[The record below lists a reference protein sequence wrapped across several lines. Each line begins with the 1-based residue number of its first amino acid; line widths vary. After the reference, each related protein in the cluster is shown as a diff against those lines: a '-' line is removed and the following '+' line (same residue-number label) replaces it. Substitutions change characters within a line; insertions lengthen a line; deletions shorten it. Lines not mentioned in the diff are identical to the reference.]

1 MFHSCE
7 FEFKK
12 PPLLKKGAGVK
23 NTFSAVASTAALDR
37 HKEILVPKGVIVDS
51 FMKNPVMLNIH
62 DHKQASV
69 GKVINIKVSDDSVQ
83 FDFQFA
89 DSDEGNKL
97 EKLYVEGFMSAFS
110 VGFIPKNYID
120 LYDVAKD
127 PDSQV
132 TEISVPLPDGTSTTL
147 DLTKYAEK
155 PYGVIS
161 KWELLEISPVSV
173 PANPEALMLRAKDD
187 IVRKFLDTGHS
198 KAAASLL
205 ERQLTD
211 KVSDIQRELDQLL
224 KKASDSEVEMSGAL
238 AYQPTDT
245 AEVAW
250 DAEDAKAALALWAA
264 TDKTHAGEVDHTD
277 WSKFAEGF
285 AWVDLQKAG
294 EFSGYKYLH
303 HTTDKDSLVVVWAGL
318 TEAMANLLADP
329 LASDD
334 EKVYEHLAA
343 HYADFG
349 KVAPA
354 YSLEYTE
361 EQLEKIRL
369 GKDVD
374 EEAPEEEENPEEV
387 VTLTAESLDFVK
399 VLETGFG
406 EVNQKVADLE
416 GLIRLRMN
424 ILARMFDELRKDLLV
439 AKQEPAPNDDIEE
452 TDEAKLLTDELS
464 SLASIFKQI
473 QS

>member
-1 MFHSCE
+1 
-7 FEFKK
+7 
-12 PPLLKKGAGVK
+12 
-23 NTFSAVASTAALDR
+23 
-37 HKEILVPKGVIVDS
+37 
-51 FMKNPVMLNIH
+51 
-62 DHKQASV
+62 
-69 GKVINIKVSDDSVQ
+69 
-83 FDFQFA
+83 
-89 DSDEGNKL
+89 
-97 EKLYVEGFMSAFS
+97 
-110 VGFIPKNYID
+110 
-120 LYDVAKD
+120 
-127 PDSQV
+127 
-132 TEISVPLPDGTSTTL
+132 
-147 DLTKYAEK
+147 
-155 PYGVIS
+155 
-161 KWELLEISPVSV
+161 
-173 PANPEALMLRAKDD
+173 
-187 IVRKFLDTGHS
+187 
-198 KAAASLL
+198 
-205 ERQLTD
+205 
-211 KVSDIQRELDQLL
+211 
-224 KKASDSEVEMSGAL
+224 MSGAL

-245 AEVAW
+245 SEIAW

-303 HTTDKDSLVVVWAGL
+303 HTVSENALVAVWSGL

-349 KVAPA
+349 KTAPA

-374 EEAPEEEENPEEV
+374 EEDPEEEPEEALTV
-387 VTLTAESLDFVK
+387 AVNLTAESLDFVK
-399 VLETGFG
+399 VLETGFS

-439 AKQEPAPNDDIEE
+439 AKQEPTPDDDIEE
-452 TDEAKLLTDELS
+452 TDDAKMLTEELS